1 MSRSGGLMSSAGHP
15 NTDLQIPR
23 SALLWLLGSNLA
35 ALLPHGQ
42 HLPLWMWGLALF
54 VLVWRGLTHLGRLS
68 YPNRWAKAVAVFAAS
83 AAVVV
88 AFEKTFTLESAA
100 AFLIAA
106 SLLKLLEMRNRR
118 DGYVVVFLSY
128 FLLGT
133 GFLFD
138 QGILAGLYGILTV
151 WLLTSALV
159 ALHQNGFSHDAQSV
173 RRSRR
178 AAKLAAAILLMS
190 LPLMLVLYLLFPR
203 LAPLWSMALQS
214 GKAKTGLSAEMAPGD
229 IADLSQSDE
238 LAFRVSFSDGQV
250 PARDQLYWRALVLDD
265 YDGRRWQPSG
275 VTSEA
280 QWYPQSWQPPAD
292 AEGLIRYE
300 IIQEATSQKWLF
312 ALRGVAAQ
320 EERIGMT
327 MDDRLVVRRPLH
339 ERKRYQALSWPSVS
353 ISEDGLAG
361 LEQRQNLQL
370 PRDRNPQARAWA
382 QQRRAEAVDDAT
394 YINGLLRHFREQ
406 DFYYTLKPPL
416 MGSEEID
423 DFLFNQRRGFCAHYA
438 GALVFLARAA
448 GIPARVVSGYQG
460 GEWNAADGYLT
471 VRQYDAHAWTEVW
484 LSGQGWVRVD
494 PTAAVAPQ
502 RIEFGLERAVAEEG
516 TFLQDNLLSPHRFK
530 GVSWLNRL
538 RMEMD
543 SLNYYWQLW
552 VLSYDGKRQKSFLN
566 GWLGLEDYQQGL
578 YVLGGSFGGFFL
590 LASLIVWWRQRPV
603 PLSPFMRSWQRL
615 QEKGQKLGVEPQAG
629 ETAGSYLQR
638 LEQHCPQQQ
647 SLLRWLAG
655 EINRSLYQPQV
666 DKHQIQKQQRQL
678 LHAMAKV
685 RRQLRADRD

>member
-1 MSRSGGLMSSAGHP
+1 MSANRYS

-23 SALLWLLGSNLA
+23 SALLWLLGSNVA
-35 ALLPHGQ
+35 ALLPHSQ

-54 VLVWRGLTHLGRLS
+54 VLIWRGLTHLGRLS
-68 YPNRWAKAVAVFAAS
+68 YPNRWAKAVAVVAAS
-83 AAVVV
+83 AAVIV
-88 AFEKTFTLESAA
+88 AFDKTFTLESAA

-106 SLLKLLEMRNRR
+106 CLLKLLEMRSRR
-118 DGYVVVFLSY
+118 DGYVVIFLGY

-138 QGILAGLYGILTV
+138 QGLLTGLYGILTV

-159 ALHQNGFSHDAQSV
+159 ALHQNSFTRDAGSV

-178 AAKLAAAILLMS
+178 AAKLAAGILLMS

-203 LAPLWSMALQS
+203 LAPLWSIALQS

-229 IADLSQSDE
+229 IAELSQSDE
-238 LAFRVSFSDGQV
+238 LAFRVSFSDGQI
-250 PARDQLYWRALVLDD
+250 PARDQLYWRALILDN

-275 VTSEA
+275 VTSEV
-280 QWYPQSWQPPAD
+280 QWYPQSWQPPAQ
-292 AEGLIRYE
+292 AEGLIRYD
-300 IIQEATSQKWLF
+300 IIQESTGEKWLF
-312 ALRGVAAQ
+312 ALRGVSAQ
-320 EERIGMT
+320 EERTGMT
-327 MDDRLVVRRPLH
+327 MDDRLVARRPLH

-370 PRDRNPQARAWA
+370 PRERNPQALAWA
-382 QQRRAEAVDDAT
+382 QQRRAEAGDDAA

-406 DFYYTLKPPL
+406 DFYYTLKPPV

-460 GEWNAADGYLT
+460 GEWNATDGYLT

-484 LSGQGWVRVD
+484 LSGQGWIRVD

-530 GVSWLNRL
+530 GVSWLNQLRL
-538 RMEMD
+538 QMD

-590 LASLIVWWRQRPV
+590 LASLIVWWRQRPA

-615 QEKGQKLGVEPQAG
+615 QDKGRKLGIEPQPG
-629 ETAGSYLQR
+629 ETAANYLQR
-638 LEQHCPQQQ
+638 LAQHCPQQK
-647 SLLRWLAG
+647 SLLLWLAT
-655 EINRSLYQPQV
+655 EINRLLYQPPPDPRSAQL
-666 DKHQIQKQQRQL
+666 QQRQL
-678 LHAMAKV
+678 IRSLAKI
-685 RRQLRADRD
+685 RRQLRAG